1 MLAGTGNCQNHYNP
15 LLSLSSLF
23 NFSSWDS
30 AQYKYPFGCSWCS
43 ISDLYFAIIK
53 SSIPPLSAQSCQY
66 NLSQS
71 LQDTWSVHGT
81 LPHSSH
87 KNYHFSFCSC
97 YYKPGISCACRPG
110 LTGWP
115 RPINIPGYLYPTSH
129 LVWQQNRG
137 AWSPPR
143 TRLTI
148 ACITS
153 LSPWVHIQNTTEV
166 NGELVNRVVV
176 DQPAATSIWPSIK
189 EAITDYSLAGIVVHP
204 CQLQTSI
211 VFDVVDLYNMYSR
224 IVICDIDW

>member
-1 MLAGTGNCQNHYNP
+1 MVLYHTHHTKTII
-15 LLSLSSLF
+15 SLF
-23 NFSSWDS
+23 
-30 AQYKYPFGCSWCS
+30 AH
-43 ISDLYFAIIK
+43 A
-53 SSIPPLSAQSCQY
+53 
-66 NLSQS
+66 
-71 LQDTWSVHGT
+71 
-81 LPHSSH
+81 
-87 KNYHFSFCSC
+87 
-97 YYKPGISCACRPG
+97 YKPGILCACRPG

-204 CQLQTSI
+204 WRYYLVAIDIYRIWCGRPLYSHI
-211 VFDVVDLYNMYSR
+211 VDGCNS
-224 IVICDIDW
+224 VIYHSDK